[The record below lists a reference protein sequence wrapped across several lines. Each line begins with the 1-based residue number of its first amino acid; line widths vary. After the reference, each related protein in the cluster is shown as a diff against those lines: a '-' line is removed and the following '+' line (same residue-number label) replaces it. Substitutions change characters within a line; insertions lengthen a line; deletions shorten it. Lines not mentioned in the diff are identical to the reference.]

1 VALATKELAQL
12 GLVQPDQI
20 ERGFVVRMPK
30 AYPFYDKAYH
40 ANIDTIRTWIADE
53 VPNVHPVGRNGMHR
67 YNNQDHSMLTAI
79 LSVQNIRRARSTTCG
94 RSTWRTTTTRSRPA
108 GSTTAAT
115 PPSTRTRTTPSPPTL
130 GRA

>member
-79 LSVQNIRRARSTTCG
+79 LSVQNIVEGHAARRVAGQRRGRLPRGADGPLQREPVEPYVDEPGRREAAR
-94 RSTWRTTTTRSRPA
+94 
-108 GSTTAAT
+108 TAA
-115 PPSTRTRTTPSPPTL
+115 
-130 GRA
+130 